1 MLAHKIVRYR
11 NWLRFLMLFLSLIPA
26 AQSALAQPETV
37 ITIDPIT
44 IGIKNDIS
52 MVGSASVD
60 VDPLIMRVTVPEKGD
75 HLPVVVLSHGNRLS
89 RTDYDPL
96 VRFLARNGFAVIQ
109 PDHPDA
115 SVDGLMISDGGGP
128 DTWMIRAMQ
137 LRAIAENIDVLA
149 SHSPLLAARLDP
161 DRMVVMGH
169 SYGGHSA
176 ALAMGARPAISSEDL
191 SMPQFRA
198 AILLAPPGDF
208 DGMTDEWRERAPYLD
223 VDYGAMR
230 GPMLIINGGIDDSV
244 MTTQG
249 PRWHDVPFT
258 RGSTGQGICL
268 MTVEGAGHYLG
279 GIDSFLR
286 PPGDASTSRRDL
298 VFSAVR
304 SFLDK
309 ALDLSASELSDASPI
324 RCR

>member
-1 MLAHKIVRYR
+1 
-11 NWLRFLMLFLSLIPA
+11 
-26 AQSALAQPETV
+26 
-37 ITIDPIT
+37 
-44 IGIKNDIS
+44 
-52 MVGSASVD
+52 
-60 VDPLIMRVTVPEKGD
+60 
-75 HLPVVVLSHGNRLS
+75 LPVVVLSHGNRLS

-137 LRAIAENIDVLA
+137 LRAVAENIEVIA
-149 SHSPLLAARLDP
+149 SHSSLLAARMDP
-161 DRMVVMGH
+161 DRMVVIGH

-176 ALAMGARPAISSEDL
+176 ALAMGARPAISSADFAVT
-191 SMPQFRA
+191 QFRA

-208 DGMTDEWRERAPYLD
+208 DGMTEEWRKRAPYLD

-258 RGSTGQGICL
+258 RGPTGQGICL

-286 PPGDASTSRRDL
+286 PPGDASTGRRDL
-298 VFSAVR
+298 VFSAIR

-309 ALDLSASELSDASPI
+309 ALDLSAPELSDTLPI